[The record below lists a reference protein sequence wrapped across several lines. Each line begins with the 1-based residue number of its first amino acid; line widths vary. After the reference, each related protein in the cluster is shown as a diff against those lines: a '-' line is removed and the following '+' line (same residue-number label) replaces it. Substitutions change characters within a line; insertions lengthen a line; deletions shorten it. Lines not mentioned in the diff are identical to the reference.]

1 MPVARPARRRYSFS
15 EYLTLCEDSNVRLE
29 FCDGEIY
36 AMAGG
41 SIEHSRL
48 SARVVA
54 LLDQRRPAGC
64 TALESNTRIRPLVSD
79 RATYADALLV
89 CGELEYHPADHERR
103 TLANPTIVV
112 EVLSDST
119 ADDDKTDKFDHYA
132 LAPSLREYV
141 LVWQDEQRVE
151 VRSRETEGWLVKRY
165 GPGDAIDL
173 RPGVRLTVDEIYAK

>member
-1 MPVARPARRRYSFS
+1 MTPSLRPRHHFAFA
-15 EYLTLCEDSNVRLE
+15 EYLALCEESNVRLE
-29 FCDGEIY
+29 FWDGQIY

-48 SARVVA
+48 SLRIGS
-54 LLDQRRPAGC
+54 LLDQRRPRGC
-64 TALESNTRIRPLVSD
+64 TALESNTRVRPLASD

-89 CGELEYHPADHERR
+89 CGELEYHPADPDRR

-119 ADDDKTDKFDHYA
+119 AEDDQTDKFDHYR

-141 LVWQDEQRVE
+141 LVSQAEPSVE
-151 VRSRETEGWLVKRY
+151 VRTRDADEWSVRTY
-165 GPGDAIDL
+165 GPGEAFEL
-173 RPGVRLTVDEIYAK
+173 KPGIRMAVDEIYAR